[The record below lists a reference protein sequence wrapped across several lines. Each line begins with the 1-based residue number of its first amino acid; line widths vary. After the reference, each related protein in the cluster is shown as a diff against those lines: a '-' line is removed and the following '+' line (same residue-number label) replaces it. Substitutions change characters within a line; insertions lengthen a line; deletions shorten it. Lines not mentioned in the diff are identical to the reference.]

1 MKQRIAI
8 EEYNV
13 KWESE
18 FNKIYTLINN
28 VMEDSIVSIEHVG
41 SASVKGLASKPIL
54 DIDIVIEEYEI
65 FHEVVK
71 KLEKIGY
78 YHQLEWSFK
87 GREAFGRKDT
97 FVPWNERNTVWMEHH
112 LYVCDKNSEELRR
125 HIVFRDYLREHTEV
139 ANEYG
144 NLKEELARE
153 SKNRSSY
160 IEDKTVFITNIL
172 EKIN

>member
-1 MKQRIAI
+1 
-8 EEYNV
+8 
-13 KWESE
+13 
-18 FNKIYTLINN
+18 
-28 VMEDSIVSIEHVG
+28 
-41 SASVKGLASKPIL
+41 
-54 DIDIVIEEYEI
+54 
-65 FHEVVK
+65 
-71 KLEKIGY
+71 KIGY

-160 IEDKTVFITNIL
+160 IEGKTVFITNIL

>member
-65 FHEVVK
+65 FHEVV

-160 IEDKTVFITNIL
+160 IEGKTVFITNIL